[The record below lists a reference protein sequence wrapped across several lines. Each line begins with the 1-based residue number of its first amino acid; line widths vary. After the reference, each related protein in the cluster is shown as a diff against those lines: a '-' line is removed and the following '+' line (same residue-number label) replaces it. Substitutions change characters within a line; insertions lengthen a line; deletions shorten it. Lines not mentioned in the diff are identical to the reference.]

1 MDICGRHGL
10 ENGRHSHL
18 LQPIGIRNDGNHV
31 GFPGVCCVFVCFF
44 ILKLNDEATK
54 LTAFGE
60 TVLDPLWSTSG
71 VIPRILDYLIYVH
84 QKVVPF
90 SEGCTNLI
98 K

>member
-1 MDICGRHGL
+1 MW
-10 ENGRHSHL
+10 
-18 LQPIGIRNDGNHV
+18 V
-31 GFPGVCCVFVCFF
+31 FPVCAAFLCFF

-54 LTAFGE
+54 LTAFEE
-60 TVLDPLWSTSG
+60 TVLDPLLSTS
-71 VIPRILDYLIYVH
+71 VH